1 MPLHCDNHF
10 IYVLEAVIVSIP
22 TYFNMDYLLIFGF
35 FFNISMN
42 ICQLKIRV
50 AGEKWRPRKQ
60 KKIADEAVSFF
71 KAD

>member
-1 MPLHCDNHF
+1 
-10 IYVLEAVIVSIP
+10 
-22 TYFNMDYLLIFGF
+22 
-35 FFNISMN
+35 MN

-71 KAD
+71 KADWTRAPAKFLDAQESSASAAWKSPAGRSAQRKK